1 MENENIENKKKFT
14 FSTKQ
19 IAVLG
24 VLMGLRIALSRF
36 SIMIGPNNRLAFG
49 FIIASMIGMLFGPWV
64 AGFSSVG
71 TDLLTSFLF
80 GTQGGP
86 FFIGFTL
93 TAFVGGAVYGFF
105 LHRKNIKWYH
115 VLLAVLLNSV
125 LANIVMNTMWVNIL
139 FDTPILALLAT
150 RIPQNLIMGPIRFV
164 IIYIVL
170 TNNQLQNIYERYSTA
185 NK

>member
-1 MENENIENKKKFT
+1 MNKKKFT
-14 FSTKQ
+14 FTTQQ

-24 VLMGLRIALSRF
+24 VLMGLRIALSRL
-36 SIMIGPNNRLAFG
+36 SIMVGPNNRLAFG
-49 FIIASMIGMLFGPWV
+49 FIIASIIGMLFGPWV
-64 AGFSSVG
+64 AGFASAG

-93 TAFVGGAVYGFF
+93 TAFVGGMVYGIF
-105 LHRKNIKWYH
+105 LHRKEVKWYH
-115 VLLAVLLNSV
+115 VLLAVLINS
-125 LANIVMNTMWVNIL
+125 LLTNIVMNTIWINML
-139 FDTPILALLAT
+139 FQTPISVLLAT

-164 IIYIVL
+164 IIYL
-170 TNNQLQNIYERYSTA
+170 ALRNKQLQNIYERYSTA